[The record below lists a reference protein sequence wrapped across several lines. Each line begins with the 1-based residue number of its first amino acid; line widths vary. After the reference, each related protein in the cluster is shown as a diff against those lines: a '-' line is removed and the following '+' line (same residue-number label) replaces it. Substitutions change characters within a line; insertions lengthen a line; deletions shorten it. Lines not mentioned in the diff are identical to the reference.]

1 MKAAEKV
8 PDLQWEVDH
17 DHSDSSYG
25 EDDLTSDDPP
35 VQVLT
40 ERTTAMRAYDFSN
53 VLMQLAQ
60 LLLSMAF
67 MQSWLGGTNKTR
79 ATTGQTASSASVPE
93 NNHHDND
100 VEPIPQIAL

>member
-8 PDLQWEVDH
+8 PDLQLEVDH

-40 ERTTAMRAYDFSN
+40 ERTTPMRAYDLSN

-67 MQSWLGGTNKTR
+67 MQSWLSGTNKTR
-79 ATTGQTASSASVPE
+79 ATTGQTTSSASVLE
-93 NNHHDND
+93 NKNDND
-100 VEPIPQIAL
+100 VEPIPQISL